1 MKTVYI
7 SLLLIALGVQAYA
20 QVGIGTET
28 PNTRAVLELKSP
40 TNNQG
45 LILPSFTTAQR
56 TSATFTSQLHAS
68 ENGLLVFDSDENK
81 FYYWQDNA
89 WQVIL
94 SGTIMGGATGPAGGD
109 LTGNYPAPT
118 ITNNAVT
125 TAKINNNAV
134 TSAKILDGTI
144 ATADLA
150 DNAVTTVK
158 INNTA
163 VTTAKIADGAITD
176 VKIAAV
182 APSKLTAGGATSG
195 QVLKYN
201 GTNWIPD
208 NAGGGGTVTSV
219 ATTGGLTGGPVTA
232 TGTISIADGG
242 VSTLKLADNA
252 VTTLKIS
259 NDAVTSAKIADGTI
273 ATADLADN
281 AITTVKINNN
291 AVTDAKIAAV
301 APSKLTAGGATS
313 GQVLKYNGT
322 NWIPDNA
329 GGGGTVTSVATTGG
343 LTGGPVTTTGT
354 ISIAD
359 DGVTSVKI
367 ADGTIVNADINA
379 TAAIVDTKLATI
391 TTAGKVS
398 GNAITSGTIGGST
411 AVNTTGNITT
421 TGRITATNATTSSVI
436 TSSNTATGGYAVSG
450 SSTSTNGGGGIS
462 GAGSGVTVGRVTTY
476 SYGVYGSNSFSG
488 AYGWIGADDGV
499 YGNNTS
505 GTGVAGEGYYGVFG
519 TGSYIGVIGS
529 APNVTG
535 NYGVYSAGQAGGT
548 TTWAATSDFRFKR
561 NIQPLSHSLD
571 NILKL
576 RGVSYD
582 WRTDEF
588 PEKNFKLT
596 RDIGVIAQEIL
607 NVIPEVVV
615 QDKEG
620 YYSVSYEKIVP
631 VLIEAI
637 KELEQQITTLKQETD
652 KIEALKARLDAIE
665 KITQLTDNSLTARN
679 KP

>member
-176 VKIAAV
+176 V
-182 APSKLTAGGATSG
+182 
-195 QVLKYN
+195 
-201 GTNWIPD
+201 
-208 NAGGGGTVTSV
+208 
-219 ATTGGLTGGPVTA
+219 
-232 TGTISIADGG
+232 
-242 VSTLKLADNA
+242 
-252 VTTLKIS
+252 
-259 NDAVTSAKIADGTI
+259 
-273 ATADLADN
+273 
-281 AITTVKINNN
+281 
-291 AVTDAKIAAV
+291 KIAAV